1 MKMFFSLGTFVLI
14 MGICACGPYSFSAGG
29 TSQFKN
35 VAVPLFEDRT
45 AEFGVK
51 EQLTDAII
59 AQFNRDNTL
68 KIADRRVAES
78 VVLGT
83 LLKVEERAGAF
94 NRDENVQEI
103 RVYVNVD
110 IKYEDT
116 KKRRTVWQEQMAQ
129 FGSYAPGSSN
139 RAAAIKEAIDKIA
152 QQVLNKTVAGW

>member
-1 MKMFFSLGTFVLI
+1 MKIVFACVALALI
-14 MGICACGPYSFSAGG
+14 MGLARCGPYSFSTGG
-29 TSQFKN
+29 ASPFKN

-78 VVLGT
+78 VVLGI
-83 LLKVEERAGAF
+83 LLKIEERAGAF

-110 IKYEDT
+110 IKYENT
-116 KKRRTVWQEQMAQ
+116 KKRRTVWQEQMTQ
-129 FGSYAPGSSN
+129 FGSYAPGSSD
-139 RAAAIKEAIDKIA
+139 RAGAIREAIDKIA
-152 QQVLNKTVAGW
+152 QQVLNKAVAGW